1 MVKVM
6 NESKKYIGYKLFK
19 VKASRPGE
27 IFPLYVNA
35 DKPTPIGV
43 WIDAECGERKENGKV
58 KSKLGDL
65 AFRPGWH
72 LSDYPLATHIGVKD
86 ESGKVAYIKPD
97 TVWCEVEY
105 SHKVDYQKMANQNG
119 TNDKGIL
126 VPKKAYIEDVPY
138 DGFYRYKTNPNMFQ
152 DWILAGSIKINR
164 ILSDAEVN
172 QILINNNLTVMER
185 YGGDFDAVKYGF

>member
-1 MVKVM
+1 M
-6 NESKKYIGYKLFK
+6 NTVINENKKYIGYKLFK
-19 VKASRPGE
+19 VKVSRPGE

-35 DKPTPIGV
+35 DKPTPIGI

-86 ESGKVAYIKPD
+86 ENGNVAYIKPD

-105 SHKVDYQKMANQNG
+105 SHKVDYQIAANQNG
-119 TNDKGIL
+119 INAKGIL
-126 VPKKAYIEDVPY
+126 VPKNAYITDVPC

-152 DWILAGSIKINR
+152 DWIIAGSIKINR

-172 QILINNNLTVMER
+172 KILVKNNLTVMER
-185 YGGDFDAVKYGF
+185 YGGEFDAAKYGF